1 LAGSFGQR
9 LGRRLGHRP
18 PLARIAVG
26 RDRQDRETQDL
37 PSAWAFEGA
46 RTVQC
51 CPIFDEFCETARTVS
66 SSASAAAAPSRPQER
81 DLLAELLAIQSEGR
95 SCVVVAA
102 TEGTSA
108 SLHFEK
114 GTLVHAEDG
123 TTGKA
128 LGRIL
133 VDDGKLTESQ
143 FASLLDALSEA
154 GARGSSVRLGDLAVS
169 RGLLSRKE
177 LSMSLFSQ
185 VRKKVVAALTWE
197 APEVRVLPAEPSHDA
212 GRERP
217 RFPTS
222 LEPVVLSAFRK
233 VPRATLE
240 ARLLGLV
247 GRPLALEGDLES
259 VLALFRPK
267 AEEKELL
274 NRVLADPIGLVLDE
288 ARKGEPA
295 NGLAFLAVLA
305 ATGRLIPTGG
315 PPSQR
320 KKPVPERFPV
330 TRAAARRRLLRTAK
344 LHLFAPIVR
353 QKVTPESPTDGSE
366 VVPQSEVPGSTAAKL
381 RAERAFLSGKA
392 HMAKGREAL
401 AKAEIWRA
409 HRLAPMAAEYELY
422 LGWLTLRS
430 DERRAAELESMALR
444 AKRQDPELGFA
455 SYVLSHL
462 ALLRGDVER
471 AEAEQ
476 MRAQRLGVRG
486 ARELPASLGFPS
498 PRLEA
503 SEPSSAEEARPAIRA
518 RRTRG
523 LPFRAKKELSLR
535 SRGSALPAATETT
548 EAAPPASAGT
558 SRGAPEVPPEPPEAR
573 EEVRENDDE
582 ARVPVLSETAEPVAI
597 ASSVPQRNELSET
610 PPPIVPA
617 VEESVFEEAAPF
629 SFLLPKVA
637 SESGRF
643 VSTHA
648 VDETPTSVA
657 SKLQHAEE
665 AGPAPHAQS
674 ELDHA
679 LAGARDAA
687 PVAHAPIDVVDTP
700 PSPGVV
706 PVVAAPTSESEPQ
719 LPQTSGKDGTR
730 SDEPERTSHVEL
742 SADVMPPSR
751 RPLYGAL
758 GLVLALGFGVALY
771 LRSPGPTP
779 PKTSTSAS
787 APKPSESASL
797 EALDARVAVQDAA
810 STIDDFTLDSGDIV
824 DTALRDSGSPVDGS
838 TGALDATP
846 PKDARLASAKT
857 GEIVP
862 EGPSGRRVF
871 VDGRAIGET
880 PATVTAPCGTHE
892 VRVGSKGTPQTVD
905 IPCGGRVVVRP

>member
-1 LAGSFGQR
+1 M
-9 LGRRLGHRP
+9 
-18 PLARIAVG
+18 
-26 RDRQDRETQDL
+26 
-37 PSAWAFEGA
+37 
-46 RTVQC
+46 VQC
-51 CPIFDEFCETARTVS
+51 CPFFGEFCETGRTVS
-66 SSASAAAAPSRPQER
+66 SSDSAAAAAAKARPQER

-95 SCVVVAA
+95 SCVVVAKA
-102 TEGTSA
+102 DGTSA
-108 SLHFEK
+108 ALHFEQ

-143 FASLLDALSEA
+143 FATLLDALSEA

-197 APEVRVLPAEPSHDA
+197 SPEVTVLPAETGQDA
-212 GRERP
+212 NRERP
-217 RFPTS
+217 RFPTT

-233 VPRATLE
+233 LPRATLE
-240 ARLLGLV
+240 ARLAGLA
-247 GRPLALEGDLES
+247 GRPLALEGDLGS
-259 VLALFRPK
+259 LLALFRPK
-267 AEEKELL
+267 AEEKEIL
-274 NRVLADPIGLVLDE
+274 NRVLADPAGLALDE
-288 ARKGEPA
+288 ARKGDPA
-295 NGLAFLAVLA
+295 DGLAFLAVLA
-305 ATGRLIPTGG
+305 ATGRLLPTGG
-315 PPSQR
+315 PPSRR
-320 KKPVPERFPV
+320 KRQAPERFPV
-330 TRAAARRRLLRTAK
+330 TRAAARPRLLRTAK

-353 QKVTPESPTDGSE
+353 QKVTPESPNDGAE
-366 VVPQSEVPGSTAAKL
+366 VAARAEVPGSTAAKL
-381 RAERAFLSGKA
+381 RAERAFLAGKA

-409 HRLAPMAAEYELY
+409 HRLVPMAAEYELY

-486 ARELPASLGFPS
+486 APELPASLGFPS
-498 PRLEA
+498 PRFEMA
-503 SEPSSAEEARPAIRA
+503 EPSTTDEPRPAVRV
-518 RRTRG
+518 RSTRG
-523 LPFRAKKELSLR
+523 LPFRAGKKAPPR
-535 SRGSALPAATETT
+535 SRRSDLPAPTETT
-548 EAAPPASAGT
+548 AAMPPPSAEGATELRPETT
-558 SRGAPEVPPEPPEAR
+558 STP
-573 EEVRENDDE
+573 EEVRKNVAVEGV
-582 ARVPVLSETAEPVAI
+582 AALSDHPKLAAVAEPV
-597 ASSVPQRNELSET
+597 PERNELSET
-610 PPPIVPA
+610 PPPVVPA
-617 VEESVFEEAAPF
+617 VDESVFEEAAPF

-648 VDETPTSVA
+648 GDE
-657 SKLQHAEE
+657 
-665 AGPAPHAQS
+665 APSSAPSRHDQADERPSDPDAQG

-679 LAGARDAA
+679 VAKAPDAERVPSAPLEVVNVPPASGAATVGRTTAEPA
-687 PVAHAPIDVVDTP
+687 EELPKPTEEDV
-700 PSPGVV
+700 PSSP
-706 PVVAAPTSESEPQ
+706 S
-719 LPQTSGKDGTR
+719 SG
-730 SDEPERTSHVEL
+730 EPEPASRVEL

-751 RPLYGAL
+751 LPLFGAV
-758 GLVLALGFGVALY
+758 GLVLALGVGVALY

-779 PKTSTSAS
+779 PKTPTEASVSAS
-787 APKPSESASL
+787 ASA
-797 EALDARVAVQDAA
+797 EPLDSSVAPQDAA
-810 STIDDFTLDSGDIV
+810 TAVNDSTLDSGGFV
-824 DTALRDSGSPVDGS
+824 DGAVRDSGGPVDGS
-838 TGALDATP
+838 TGASESSVDANVP
-846 PKDARLASAKT
+846 SSDASVTASKT

>member
-1 LAGSFGQR
+1 
-9 LGRRLGHRP
+9 
-18 PLARIAVG
+18 
-26 RDRQDRETQDL
+26 
-37 PSAWAFEGA
+37 
-46 RTVQC
+46 
-51 CPIFDEFCETARTVS
+51 
-66 SSASAAAAPSRPQER
+66 
-81 DLLAELLAIQSEGR
+81 LAELLAIQSEGR
-95 SCVVVAA
+95 SCVVVAT

-143 FASLLDALSEA
+143 FANLLDALSEA

-233 VPRATLE
+233 MPRTTLE
-240 ARLLGLV
+240 ARLLGLG

-267 AEEKELL
+267 AEEKDLL
-274 NRVLADPIGLVLDE
+274 NRVLADPIGLALDE

-295 NGLAFLAVLA
+295 DGLAFLAVLA

-320 KKPVPERFPV
+320 KKPFPERFPV
-330 TRAAARRRLLRTAK
+330 TRAAARPRLLRTAK

-353 QKVTPESPTDGSE
+353 QKVTPESPTDGAE

-503 SEPSSAEEARPAIRA
+503 SEPSSAEEPRPAIRA
-518 RRTRG
+518 RSTRG
-523 LPFRAKKELSLR
+523 LPFRAKKELSPR
-535 SRGSALPAATETT
+535 SRRSALPAATETT
-548 EAAPPASAGT
+548 EAPPPASAGT

-573 EEVRENDDE
+573 EAVRENDDE
-582 ARVPVLSETAEPVAI
+582 AKVPVLSETAEPAAI

-617 VEESVFEEAAPF
+617 VDESVFEEAAPF

-648 VDETPTSVA
+648 VDEATTSVA
-657 SKLQHAEE
+657 SKLSHAEE
-665 AGPAPHAQS
+665 AGPAPHTQS

-679 LAGARDAA
+679 LPRARDAA
-687 PVAHAPIDVVDTP
+687 SVAHAPIDVVDAP
-700 PSPGVV
+700 PSPGVM
-706 PVVAAPTSESEPQ
+706 PVVAATTSESEPQ
-719 LPQTSGKDGTR
+719 LPQTSGKDEDGPS
-730 SDEPERTSHVEL
+730 SDDPGEPTSHVEL
-742 SADVMPPSR
+742 SSDVMAPSR
-751 RPLYGAL
+751 VPLYGAL
-758 GLVLALGFGVALY
+758 GVVLALGVGVALY
-771 LRSPGPTP
+771 LRSPGPTA
-779 PKTSTSAS
+779 PKTSTTAAA

-797 EALDARVAVQDAA
+797 DALDARVAVQDAA
-810 STIDDFTLDSGDIV
+810 STIDDSTLDSGGIV
-824 DTALRDSGSPVDGS
+824 DAALRDSGRSVDGS
-838 TGALDATP
+838 SGALDATP
-846 PKDARLASAKT
+846 PKDASLTSART

-862 EGPSGRRVF
+862 EGPAGRRVF